1 MGRRSFIATSEGLEG
16 GEVGKVVPLSYARC
30 FFRRK
35 VVAPQLPWWPLAARF
50 EWFFTGASV

>member
-30 FFRRK
+30 FSEGK
-35 VVAPQLPWWPLAARF
+35 L
-50 EWFFTGASV
+50 